1 MDEARLAALRA
12 KYGDARGGDVFDP
25 LFKSV
30 ADTVFQGE
38 RRAFGLH
45 PEAVS
50 LHLQRW
56 STALPALAQLE
67 DAVRRGARALL

>member
-25 LFKSV
+25 HFKSV

-38 RRAFGLH
+38 RR
-45 PEAVS
+45 
-50 LHLQRW
+50 
-56 STALPALAQLE
+56 
-67 DAVRRGARALL
+67 